1 MTKERLEEYRSN
13 KDEIKEL
20 EYKLAHLGEGD
31 SLVDNDVVFDY
42 RTGYPQPQAVVGVD
56 WEKHDRLKAS
66 YQNLLD
72 RLRKD
77 CAEVEE
83 WINRISDGQMRRV
96 FRMRYVEGLRMR
108 TICEKTYMD
117 RSTIYRKMDKIF
129 QSCDTMQQMRHY
141 NKK

>member
-56 WEKHDRLKAS
+56 WEKHDRLKEL
-66 YQNLLD
+66 YQSRVAKLLEE
-72 RLRKD
+72 
-77 CAEVEE
+77 CAEVEQ
-83 WINRISDGQMRRV
+83 WIDGIQNGQMRRI
-96 FRMRYVEGLRMR
+96 FRMRYIDGMSQAKIGKRLHLE
-108 TICEKTYMD
+108 
-117 RSTIYRKMDKIF
+117 RSGISKKIDGYL
-129 QSCDTMQQMRHY
+129 QLSHKSQKSHV
-141 NKK
+141 